1 MTLDDLDGRLFAEVP
16 EAAAILGRDERTIR
30 RAAAAGDIPATR
42 VGKQYLI
49 PTSGFASRP
58 ALPRLLP
65 PPSLILTNSST
76 AWRIAFSRG
85 SLCSSAARRGR
96 WPDGSLPN

>member
-49 PTSGFASRP
+49 PTEWLRQQAGIAAPTAP
-58 ALPRLLP
+58 ALPDLDELVDRLADRFFARFALQ
-65 PPSLILTNSST
+65 LGGT
-76 AWRIAFSRG
+76 SREV
-85 SLCSSAARRGR
+85 A
-96 WPDGSLPN
+96 